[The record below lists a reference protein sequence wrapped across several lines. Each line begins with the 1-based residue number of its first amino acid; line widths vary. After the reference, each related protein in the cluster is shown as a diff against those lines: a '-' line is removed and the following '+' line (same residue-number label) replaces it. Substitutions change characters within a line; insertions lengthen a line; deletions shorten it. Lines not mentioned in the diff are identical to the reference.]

1 MQKKTKYKS
10 SNNFRAAFSISVF
23 LCILGAGINSLLF
36 YKSFFR
42 TLSKLNEEP
51 IAQVSFK
58 YKTASRRFLER
69 PVWDRLKKLS
79 DLYNGDTVHTSS
91 GAEATITFID
101 GNTMLLSE
109 STIAQIFY
117 SEGGVASARLSGGQV
132 TVDSSQSENGFS
144 LDSDGFV
151 LSLESGG
158 KLSATSSES
167 GVPGSGGNASG
178 GAESSGSVQIISG
191 NARLFASGGE
201 EKTVQG
207 GEAVSL
213 SGGNS
218 GEKITPALVSVS
230 SPFRDEKIIYHTE
243 GFCDVPFRWRTEN
256 LPPDATLAL
265 QIYSDRKMRNLLHE
279 KDISGADGY
288 SVPLGNGNYFW
299 KITLSE
305 NGEEKSVSGKFS
317 VYQSLP
323 PVLIAPSENY
333 SAGYGTKNPSV
344 RFVWSESPF
353 ADYYELSVSMDEHF
367 ENPVSVQRVSQT
379 SRTLQSLGEG
389 NYFWRVRPF
398 YKINGEGFSV
408 SSATG
413 AFRIEKQVS
422 ISPPVL
428 LVPRNENLVN
438 IDEIFGGTYFS
449 WKRDRE
455 AAEYEFSA
463 NDSEDFSEPK
473 VALFTEK
480 NFISLQVSELFS
492 SGKWFWSV
500 RAKDSEGNFSPRSEI
515 RSFFAVNGN
524 SEIRTIE
531 PSDGFVVAENLLPD
545 TKFTWKKN
553 LPQDLKTRINIATD
567 SEMRN
572 LVYSAE
578 APEFGISGI
587 RLPEG
592 EYFWNLS
599 AGTESGS
606 VYENRNI
613 INPQENSS
621 PDAAL
626 SENGNS
632 LSSSSSSPAISSSVK
647 SFSVAGL
654 LDKTDLIQPVGRAV
668 VRENE
673 MYEFSWNEVQGADY
687 YRIDVFRSSTGEN
700 VYSNNVYGTSVSVD
714 MFSGEG
720 FENRADYRYE
730 VQARANAVPGIAS
743 RRTGKVAESYF
754 NLVKLY
760 PVEIVKPEKGTHFDG
775 AQAIL
780 NPQSLVW
787 QSSSEVRSAQVVV
800 TKTDE
805 NPNLVVIK
813 VPSDEEMRKEGGM
826 KIAPNEVLLD
836 NEDGLTEGRYEI
848 VVLAETVDGFDIS
861 NTDEKYKGRF
871 TVGAVPPLETAL
883 NLETNPPRLDA
894 AYLSENARSGN
905 IAVNFSWGKVNE
917 ATGYE
922 IRVYRNSSGRQI
934 LRIES
939 AENSYRLDFLEL
951 PLEQRKIFQNGTF
964 RWSVSGIRRIDTD
977 GDGVPDKIFQRS
989 RESERKEFS
998 VEVPEV
1004 KKTKAKGVSNPY
1016 GEK

>member
-10 SNNFRAAFSISVF
+10 SNNFRAAFSLSVF
-23 LCILGAGINSLLF
+23 LCILGAGINSFLF
-36 YKSFFR
+36 YRNFYR

-79 DLYNGDTVHTSS
+79 DLYNGDTVHTSQ

-117 SEGGVASARLSGGQV
+117 SEGGTASARLSGGQV
-132 TVDSSQSENGFS
+132 TVDSSQSQNGFS

-167 GVPGSGGNASG
+167 ALSGADGNAESG
-178 GAESSGSVQIISG
+178 TESSGSVQIISG
-191 NARLFASGGE
+191 NARLFSSGGE
-201 EKTVQG
+201 EKSVVS

-218 GEKITPALVSVS
+218 GEKIASPLVSVF
-230 SPFRDEKIIYHTE
+230 SPAQDEKIVYHSE
-243 GFCDVPFRWRTEN
+243 GLFDVPFRWRTEN
-256 LPPDATLAL
+256 LPSDAKLNL
-265 QIYSDRKMRNLLHE
+265 QVYSDRKMRNLVHE

-299 KITLSE
+299 KITLNGTSQDESVQNE
-305 NGEEKSVSGKFS
+305 NEQSGREKSVFGKFS
-317 VYQSLP
+317 LYQSLP
-323 PVLIAPSENY
+323 PALIAPSGNVY
-333 SAGYGTKNPSV
+333 SSYGAKNPSI
-344 RFVWSESPF
+344 RFVWTESPF
-353 ADYYELSVSMDEHF
+353 ADYYELSVSSDESF
-367 ENPVSVQRVSQT
+367 ENPVYVQRVSQT
-379 SRTLQSLGEG
+379 SRTLQSFGEG

-398 YKINGEGFSV
+398 YKINGEGFSG
-408 SSATG
+408 SS
-413 AFRIEKQVS
+413 EKGTFKVERQ
-422 ISPPVL
+422 ISLSSPVL

-438 IDEIFGGTYFS
+438 IDEIFGETYFS
-449 WKRDRE
+449 WRRDRE

-463 NDSEDFSEPK
+463 NDSEDFSEAK
-473 VALFTEK
+473 FVLSTEK
-480 NFISLQVSELFS
+480 NFVSLAAAEHFAP
-492 SGKWFWSV
+492 GKWFWSV
-500 RAKDSEGNFSPRSEI
+500 RSKDSEGNFSPRSEI
-515 RSFFAVNGN
+515 RTFFAVNGN

-531 PSDGFVVAENLLPD
+531 PSDGFSVAENLLPD

-553 LPQDLKTRINIATD
+553 LPQDLKARINIATD
-567 SEMRN
+567 AEMRN
-572 LVYSAE
+572 IVYSAD

-599 AGTESGS
+599 AGSEPQDFSGNQGGVS
-606 VYENRNI
+606 RSGAE
-613 INPQENSS
+613 
-621 PDAAL
+621 
-626 SENGNS
+626 GNT
-632 LSSSSSSPAISSSVK
+632 ISSSVK
-647 SFSVAGL
+647 SFSVSGL
-654 LDKTDLIQPVGRAV
+654 LEKTDLIQPLGRAV
-668 VRENE
+668 VREGE
-673 MYEFSWNEVQGADY
+673 LYEFSWNEVSGADY
-687 YRIDVFRSSTGEN
+687 YRIDVFRSSDGEN

-730 VQARANAVPGIAS
+730 IQARANAVPGIAS

-760 PVEIVKPEKGTHFDG
+760 PVEIVKPEKGAHFDG
-775 AQAIL
+775 AEAIL
-780 NPQSLVW
+780 NPQTLVW
-787 QSSSEVRSAQVVV
+787 SSSSEVRSAQVIV

-813 VPSDEEMRKEGGM
+813 VPSDEIMQSENGM
-826 KIAPNEVLLD
+826 KIAPNEILLD
-836 NEDGLTEGRYEI
+836 NEEGLTEGRYEI
-848 VVLAETVDGFDIS
+848 VVRAETVDGFDIS

-871 TVGAVPPLETAL
+871 SVGAVPPLETAL
-883 NLETNPPRLDA
+883 NLETNPLRIDA
-894 AYLSENARSGN
+894 AYLSENARKGN
-905 IAVNFSWGKVNE
+905 VSLDLSWSKVND

-922 IRVYRNSSGRQI
+922 IRVYRNSSGRQV

-939 AENSYRLDFLEL
+939 AENSYRIDFLEL

-977 GDGVPDKIFQRS
+977 GDGIPDKIFQRS

-998 VEVPEV
+998 IEVPEV
-1004 KKTKAKGVSNPY
+1004 KKTKGKGVSNPY